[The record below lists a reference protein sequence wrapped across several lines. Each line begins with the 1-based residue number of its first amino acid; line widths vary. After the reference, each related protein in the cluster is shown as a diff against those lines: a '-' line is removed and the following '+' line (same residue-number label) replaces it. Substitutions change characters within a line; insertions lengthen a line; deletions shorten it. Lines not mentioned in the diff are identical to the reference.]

1 MIPYDK
7 AFEVLLELGNST
19 ERWTGNELF
28 DRALRACLML
38 TEADAVII
46 LTSSRGLEERIALHT
61 GSSVLAVLQAPPVG
75 SEVIRNL
82 AQSCQPLAVPDLTE
96 EPQIAA
102 ADGCPGVDPGPV
114 LYVPL
119 RLRQLAPAYLAAYRR
134 RGRARFT
141 RYDVR
146 SMLLLGAWLSSAIE
160 TLRLSSGRERLAITD
175 ELTSVYNLRFLEAA
189 LARELRRGRRFGH
202 EVSIAKIEVDR
213 SYPVGDAEP
222 DDSTAAT
229 ILAELALVLSR
240 QVRSFDLLG
249 RGDGNTFLLLLPQTT
264 REDAVDVAERARV
277 AVESHSFSDRPAG
290 AMTLSVGVATALE
303 DGADAGKLLAA
314 ADRALERARE
324 QGRNCVATLPRRAA

>member
-1 MIPYDK
+1 
-7 AFEVLLELGNST
+7 
-19 ERWTGNELF
+19 
-28 DRALRACLML
+28 
-38 TEADAVII
+38 
-46 LTSSRGLEERIALHT
+46 
-61 GSSVLAVLQAPPVG
+61 
-75 SEVIRNL
+75 
-82 AQSCQPLAVPDLTE
+82 
-96 EPQIAA
+96 
-102 ADGCPGVDPGPV
+102 
-114 LYVPL
+114 
-119 RLRQLAPAYLAAYRR
+119 
-134 RGRARFT
+134 
-141 RYDVR
+141 
-146 SMLLLGAWLSSAIE
+146 MLLLGAWLSSAIE

-324 QGRNCVATLPRRAA
+324 QGRNRVATLPRRAA